1 MVKQELSKWR
11 FQMDGDAAIAC
22 TVPCSM
28 YSILL
33 ENNKIDDPFFRSNE
47 KQLTALSERD
57 CSFETS
63 FAVDASIL
71 ANEHV
76 LLRFDGIDTI
86 AEIILNGRRLGY
98 TENMHRGY
106 EFDVR
111 ERLLVGENTLTVRI
125 SSPLRYMR
133 EWQKKHYLAG
143 NGQSIDG
150 VAQIRKA
157 SYMMGWDWG
166 PELPDMGIWK
176 PVSLIAYNQGRLG
189 TPAFRQFHRD
199 GRVDL
204 LCKTDFEGNSDALKT
219 RFTLTSPNGD
229 MTWTCEADIDG
240 EAWIRVEEPQLWW
253 PRGYG
258 EQPLYTMTATLLSD
272 SGEVLDE
279 KSYRLGLRTVTVSTA
294 KDRWGNEFC
303 FVVNG
308 EKIFSMGANYVPED
322 NLLSRMSYER
332 SEKLIRQCVDANFN
346 MIRVWGGG
354 FYPHDYFYDLCDR
367 YGLLIWQDCMI
378 ACNCIWLTPSREEN
392 MMAEFRENIL
402 RLRHHASLALING
415 NNEVEEAMASGKP
428 PRNTPVL
435 LADYVRL
442 YHNLLP
448 ELCEEL
454 TPDTFYWPSS
464 PASTQYFDGKPGDE
478 NYGDAHCWTVWH
490 GRKPYEYYRERYFR
504 FCSEF
509 GFEALPE
516 PKTVDSFTE
525 ARDRNLFS
533 PVLLTHQKCSGGN
546 GKLMSYL
553 SDYYLYPQ
561 SFMGV
566 IYGSQLLQADAIRT
580 AVEHFRRHRGRCM
593 GSLYWQ
599 LNDCWPTV
607 SWASLDGAG
616 RLKALHYAARKFYAP
631 VLLSAHENGTHV
643 VFNLS
648 NEQRS
653 IFKGS
658 VVLTVRT
665 PDFKTVWSETVAVE
679 QGALSSCDIRS
690 MDFAEIVAGRE
701 DECYLTFALLDA
713 NGKQLSESVLLFV
726 RPKFFAYR
734 KPKLTATVTGTAPN
748 LTLHLDS
755 NTFAHKVR
763 LDFGDLE
770 PEMGDQYVSV
780 TSERGVDI
788 ALTVAE
794 GVTAAEIEE
803 KVSFFTVYDIDPTC
817 YGE

>member
-1 MVKQELSKWR
+1 MFKQELSNWLFR
-11 FQMDGDAAIAC
+11 LDGEAPIAC

-33 ENNKIDDPFFRSNE
+33 DHGKIEDPFFRSNE
-47 KQLTALSERD
+47 KELTRLSEKN
-57 CSFETS
+57 CSFETTLT
-63 FAVDASIL
+63 VTEETL
-71 ANEHV
+71 AQDHV

-86 AEIILNGRRLGY
+86 AEITLNGRRLGR
-98 TENMHRGY
+98 TENMHRSY

-111 ERLLVGENTLTVRI
+111 DRLTVGENTLTVQI
-125 SSPLRYMR
+125 SSPLAYMR

-166 PELPDMGIWK
+166 PELPDMGLWK
-176 PVSLIAYNQGRLG
+176 PVTLIAYSVGRLG
-189 TPAFRQFHRD
+189 TPAFRQFHRN

-204 LCKTDFEGNSDALKT
+204 LCTADFEGDASLVT
-219 RFTLTSPNGD
+219 RFTLSSPDGKN
-229 MTWTCEADIDG
+229 TWTGDADIDG
-240 EAWIRVEEPQLWW
+240 EAMLTVEDPQLWW
-253 PRGYG
+253 PHGYG
-258 EQPLYTMTATLLSD
+258 EQALYQMTVTLQTAD
-272 SGEVLDE
+272 SEVLDE
-279 KSYRLGLRTVTVSTA
+279 KTYSLGLRTLTVSTA
-294 KDRWGNEFC
+294 KDRYGAEFC

-322 NLLSRMSYER
+322 NLLNRLSPART
-332 SEKLIRQCVDANFN
+332 EKLIRQCVDANFN
-346 MIRVWGGG
+346 TIRVWGGG
-354 FYPHDYFYDLCDR
+354 FYPHDYFYELCDR
-367 YGLLIWQDCMI
+367 YGLIVWQDFMI
-378 ACNCIWLTPSREEN
+378 ACNCVWLTPSREEN
-392 MMAEFRENIL
+392 LMAEFRENLL
-402 RLRHHASLALING
+402 RIRHHASLGLLNG

-454 TPDTFYWPSS
+454 APDSFYWPSS

-490 GRKPYEYYRERYFR
+490 GRKPYEYYRERFFR

-516 PKTVDSFTE
+516 PKTLESFTNPG
-525 ARDRNLFS
+525 DRNLFS
-533 PVLLTHQKCSGGN
+533 PVLLTHQKCAGGN

-561 SFMGV
+561 SFLGV

-580 AVEHFRRHRGRCM
+580 AVEHFRRNRGRCM

-616 RLKALHYAARKFYAP
+616 RQKALHYAARKFYAP

-653 IFKGS
+653 AFEGS
-658 VVLTVRT
+658 VRLTVRT
-665 PDFKTVWSETVAVE
+665 PDFKKVWSESFEVSAAPLSSADVKAVE
-679 QGALSSCDIRS
+679 
-690 MDFAEIVAGRE
+690 FAPILVGNTAG
-701 DECYLTFALLDA
+701 CYLAYELLDA
-713 NGKQLSESVLLFV
+713 NGAQISEAVLLFV
-726 RPKFFAYR
+726 RPKSFAYR
-734 KPKLTATVTGTAPN
+734 KPNLRATVTGEAPT
-748 LTLHLDS
+748 LKLHLESD
-755 NTFAHKVR
+755 TFAHKVR

-770 PEMGDQYVSV
+770 PEMSDQYVSV
-780 TSERGVDI
+780 TSEDGVDI
-788 ALTVAE
+788 MLTVGE
-794 GVTAAEIEE
+794 GITAAEVEE
-803 KVSFFTVYDIDPTC
+803 KVSFFTVYDIAPEC
-817 YGE
+817 YNG

>member
-1 MVKQELSKWR
+1 MFKQELSKWI
-11 FQMDGDAAIAC
+11 FQQDGKEAIAC
-22 TVPCSM
+22 RVPCSM

-33 ENNKIDDPFFRSNE
+33 GEGKIEDPFYRSNE
-47 KQLTALSERD
+47 KTLTALSEKD
-57 CSFETS
+57 CAFETAFS
-63 FAVDASIL
+63 VTEETLTHDR
-71 ANEHV
+71 V

-86 AEIILNGRRLGY
+86 AEIILNGRRLGNV
-98 TENMHRGY
+98 ENMHRSY

-111 ERLLVGENTLTVRI
+111 DRLAVGENTLTVRI
-125 SSPLRYMR
+125 SSPLAYMR

-176 PVSLIAYNQGRLG
+176 PVTLIAYNVGRLG
-189 TPAFRQFHRD
+189 TPTFRQFHWN

-204 LCKTDFEGNSDALKT
+204 LCKTDFEGDASLVT
-219 RFTLTSPNGD
+219 RFKLTSPKGD
-229 MTWTCEADIDG
+229 ESWTGEADVDG
-240 EAWIRVEEPQLWW
+240 ETTLTVEDPQLWW
-253 PRGYG
+253 PHGYG
-258 EQPLYTMTATLLSD
+258 EQALYQMTVTLLTSD
-272 SGEVLDE
+272 GTLLDE
-279 KSYRLGLRTVTVSTA
+279 KTYSLGLRTLTVSTA
-294 KDRWGNEFC
+294 KDRFGAEFC

-322 NLLSRMSYER
+322 NLLSRLSPAR
-332 SEKLIRQCVDANFN
+332 TEKLIRQCVDANFN
-346 MIRVWGGG
+346 TIRVWGGG
-354 FYPHDYFYDLCDR
+354 FYPHDYFYELCDR
-367 YGLLIWQDCMI
+367 YGLIVWQDFMI
-378 ACNCIWLTPSREEN
+378 ACNCVWLTPSREEN
-392 MMAEFRENIL
+392 LMAEFRENLL
-402 RLRHHASLALING
+402 RIRHHASLGLLNG

-454 TPDTFYWPSS
+454 APDSFYWPSS

-490 GRKPYEYYRERYFR
+490 GRKPYEYYRERFFR

-516 PKTVDSFTE
+516 PKTVEAFTE

-533 PVLLTHQKCSGGN
+533 PVLLTHQKCAGGN

-561 SFMGV
+561 SFLGV

-607 SWASLDGAG
+607 SWASLDGMG

-631 VLLSAHENGTHV
+631 VLLSAHENRTCV
-643 VFNLS
+643 TFNLS
-648 NEQRS
+648 NEQRVS
-653 IFKGS
+653 FRGS
-658 VVLTVRT
+658 VRLTVRT
-665 PDFKTVWSETVAVE
+665 PDFAEVWSECFDVE
-679 QGALSSCDIRS
+679 QAALSSADVKTVE
-690 MDFAEIVAGRE
+690 FAPILAGNTAG
-701 DECYLTFALLDA
+701 CYLTFELLDG
-713 NGKQLSESVLLFV
+713 NGAEISESVLLFV
-726 RPKFFAYR
+726 RPKSFAYR
-734 KPKLTATVTGTAPN
+734 KPNLHATVTGEAPN
-748 LTLHLDS
+748 LTLHLTSD
-755 NTFAHKVR
+755 TFAHKVR

-770 PEMGDQYVSV
+770 PEMSDQYVNV

-788 ALTVAE
+788 ALTVDR
-794 GVTAAEIEE
+794 GVTAAEVEE
-803 KVSFFTVYDIDPTC
+803 KVSFFTVYDLDPNC
-817 YGE
+817 YD